1 MPMAHDVFISYASKD
16 KPIADAVCATLE
28 ARRIRCWIAPRD
40 IFPGV
45 NYARSI
51 IDAIN
56 ACRVLILVFSS
67 SSNTSPQVMREVE
80 RAVSKGLPILPF
92 RIEDVPLSQE
102 MEYFI
107 SSPHW
112 LDALTPPREKHL
124 EHLAHT
130 VALLLD
136 RPGEGDG
143 TADSRSRPEP
153 RRAEEQAVPL
163 PPTVVTR
170 KSSSGSLVTVGLLV
184 ALVAAGGVGTWTRW
198 HSRHPAPRIIPHD
211 ARSFEEAAD
220 ACSQNL
226 REIGRAL
233 AAYYRDNR
241 HLPAYLS
248 ELYPRYL
255 ADKQWFHC
263 PADPSPGKPGQEGV
277 RQDPKLPNS
286 YEYSDSNSMGGRP
299 LGGRGGD
306 WPQTK
311 MMEDLH
317 YGDRIPLVRCWHH
330 DRPPAGVPV
339 GFVLD
344 LSRTGQIY
352 RDKAQWD
359 GDPATVRVVLA
370 SIERDLD
377 AGAGQLCSRWALDRI
392 ARFFVEVGTF
402 PALRDRYRVVA
413 EKLAG
418 RARTFPCA
426 SASDLAAAVGSLYR
440 AAGDLQKAIANGEAA
455 AGMPG
460 EHSTEPFRLLANL
473 YHDAGRDDRAIPFLQ
488 RVMAREPDNG
498 DYLIRLA
505 DAYQSTGQSG
515 KAIPT
520 ILHFMS
526 THSESPGLID
536 RLVVSYEK
544 TGQKEKAA
552 AWRRKRSQRWP

>member
-40 IFPGV
+40 ILPGA

-124 EHLAHT
+124 EQLAHT
-130 VALLLD
+130 VELLLD
-136 RPGEGDG
+136 QTGERDS

-153 RRAEEQAVPL
+153 RRAEEPAAVPL
-163 PPTVVTR
+163 PPAVVTR
-170 KSSSGSLVTVGLLV
+170 KPLPGSLVMVGLLV

-198 HSRHPAPRIIPHD
+198 HSRHPAPRVIPHD

-220 ACSQNL
+220 GCSQNL
-226 REIGRAL
+226 REISRAL
-233 AAYYRDNR
+233 SAYYRDNSQ
-241 HLPAYLS
+241 LPAYLS

-263 PADPSPGKPGQEGV
+263 PADPSAGGLGRDDL
-277 RQDPKLPNS
+277 RQDPKLPSS
-286 YEYSDSNSMGGRP
+286 YEYDDGMGYRFGP
-299 LGGRGGD
+299 TGEGD
-306 WPQTK
+306 WRQLK
-311 MMEDLH
+311 MLKDVY
-317 YGDRIPLVRCWHH
+317 YGDRVPLVRCWHH
-330 DRPPAGVPV
+330 TQPPAGVPA
-339 GFVLD
+339 GFVPD
-344 LSRTGQIY
+344 LSRTGQVY
-352 RDKAQWD
+352 RDREAWE
-359 GDPATVRVVLA
+359 GDPAAVPVVLA

-377 AGAGQLCSRWALDRI
+377 AGADQFCSRWLLDRI
-392 ARFFVEVGTF
+392 ARFFIDSGRV
-402 PALRDRYRVVA
+402 PALRERYRVVA

-418 RARTFPCA
+418 RAHTFPCA
-426 SASDLAAAVGSLYR
+426 SPGDLAAAVGSLYR
-440 AAGDLQKAIANGEAA
+440 AAGDLRKAIANGEAA
-455 AGMPG
+455 VGLPG
-460 EHSTEPFRLLANL
+460 ERYIESSRLLANL
-473 YHDAGRDDRAIPFLQ
+473 YHDTGQDGKAIPFLQ
-488 RVMAREPDNG
+488 RVVTRETGNY
-498 DYLIRLA
+498 DYLGRLL

-515 KAIPT
+515 KLIQT
-520 ILHFMS
+520 LLHS
-526 THSESPGLID
+526 VRIHPEDRGLID
-536 RLVVSYEK
+536 RLVVAYEQ
-544 TGQKEKAA
+544 TGQTEKAA